1 MKIALT
7 RDEVAEVVAAHI
19 ATIVNDTVLATDM
32 NFDKYGVNE
41 FVVWESK
48 KEPKDPYDEE
58 D

>member
-32 NFDKYGVNE
+32 HFDKYGVNE

-48 KEPKDPYDEE
+48 KEPKDTYM
-58 D
+58 

>member
-7 RDEVAEVVAAHI
+7 RDEVAEVIAAHI

-32 NFDKYGVNE
+32 KFDKYGVNE

-48 KEPKDPYDEE
+48 TEQTKED
-58 D
+58 

>member
-7 RDEVAEVVAAHI
+7 RVEVAEGVAAHL

-32 NFDKYGVNE
+32 NFDKYGCYGVNE

-48 KEPKDPYDEE
+48 TDQTKED
-58 D
+58 